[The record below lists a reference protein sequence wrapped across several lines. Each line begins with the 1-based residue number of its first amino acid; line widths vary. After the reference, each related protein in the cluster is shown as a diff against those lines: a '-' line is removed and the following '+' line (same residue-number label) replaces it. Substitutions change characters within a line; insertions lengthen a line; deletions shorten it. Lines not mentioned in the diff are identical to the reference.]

1 MSEYYS
7 ESKSSG
13 GRLEVELDLYY
24 YATKADT
31 RNSKGIDTWK
41 FAKKVD
47 LSSLKSNVDK
57 LDMDKL
63 KNAPTDW
70 SNLKNKVDKLELIN

>member
-31 RNSKGIDTWK
+31 RNSKGIDT
-41 FAKKVD
+41 
-47 LSSLKSNVDK
+47 
-57 LDMDKL
+57 
-63 KNAPTDW
+63 
-70 SNLKNKVDKLELIN
+70 